1 MGSMQELDVID
12 RRILAMLEVDAR
24 VPTAEISRTVGVS
37 SPTIS
42 ERIARMRDTGL
53 IEGFTVKLNP
63 TGLGLNVSALVE
75 FEPHSNADGPGIAA
89 VVGHPSV
96 RSCYKVTGPSMLVLL
111 LQVEDGAS
119 LHNALLDFSKHG
131 QTKTSVILSAELE
144 NMPHFA
150 SRPADVIAALLRRS
164 TPSRSVP
171 PARRKRSARQ

>member
-1 MGSMQELDVID
+1 MGRKQELDLID

-24 VPTAEISRTVGVS
+24 VPTAEIARTLGVS
-37 SPTIS
+37 SPTVS

-53 IEGFTVKLNP
+53 IQGFTVKLDP
-63 TGLGLNVSALVE
+63 MGLGLNVSALVE

-96 RSCYKVTGPSMLVLL
+96 RTCYKVTGPNMLVLL
-111 LQVEDGAS
+111 LQVEDGAE
-119 LHNALLDFSKHG
+119 LHNALLDFAKHG

-150 SRPADVIAALLRRS
+150 TRPADVIGALLRRS
-164 TPSRSVP
+164 NRPRGMP

>member
-1 MGSMQELDVID
+1 MGRVQDLDVID

-24 VPTAEISRTVGVS
+24 VPTAEIARTVGVS
-37 SPTIS
+37 SPTVS

-53 IEGFTVKLNP
+53 IQGFTVKLDP
-63 TGLGLNVSALVE
+63 SGLGLNVSALVE

-96 RSCYKVTGPSMLVLL
+96 RTCYKVTGPSMLVLL
-111 LQVEDGAS
+111 LQVEDGAE

-150 SRPADVIAALLRRS
+150 KRPADVIAALLRRS
-164 TPSRSVP
+164 TPPRSVP
-171 PARRKRSARQ
+171 PARRKRSA